1 MKKKLFALGI
11 TVLIFILIFKN
22 IDIQAFR
29 TAFLNINWFYLSLA
43 LGYFFIY
50 PIVGIERWRW
60 MINLKHHLSFSEALK
75 IYYIGETLNVA
86 LPSKAGDLSKG
97 YFLKKAG
104 ITSFTYGMSSVV
116 FEKLLDLM
124 ALGFSFLIGFIFFRS
139 ETVVYPKFLLM
150 IGSFFLLFIGVLS
163 LDRMRWIRAV
173 LYRMKRRK
181 LLRKCIEITGF
192 IRMIKRKHRSLFL
205 LALIAVSILFWMG
218 HLFQIFLFFKAA
230 NMDVHYSQVLF
241 LVPIA
246 LIVAAI
252 PVTIGGLGTRDL
264 TLIGLFSAIAPKET
278 ILVGSLL
285 VSLRYF
291 IPAAIGLLFIQD
303 AVGYIRSK
311 QKRTA

>member
-1 MKKKLFALGI
+1 MKKKLFALGV
-11 TVLIFILIFKN
+11 TVLIFVLIFKN
-22 IDIQAFR
+22 IDIPAFR
-29 TAFLNINWFYLSLA
+29 SAFWNINWLYLSLA

-60 MINLKHHLSFSEALK
+60 MINLKHHLPFREAFK
-75 IYYIGETLNVA
+75 IYYIGEALNVA

-124 ALGFSFLIGFIFFRS
+124 ALGFAFLIGFIFFRN
-139 ETVVYPKFLLM
+139 ETVVYPKFLLV
-150 IGSFFLLFIGVLS
+150 IGLFFLLFIGFLS
-163 LDRMRWIRAV
+163 LDRIRCIQAL
-173 LYRMKRRK
+173 LYRMKRKK
-181 LLRKCIEITGF
+181 LLKKCIEVTGF
-192 IRMIKRKHRSLFL
+192 IRMIKHTHRSFFLF
-205 LALIAVSILFWMG
+205 ALIAVSILFWMG
-218 HLFQIFLFFKAA
+218 HLFQIFLFFRAA
-230 NMDVHYSQVLF
+230 NMEVHYLQVLF

-264 TLIGLFSAIAPKET
+264 TLIGLFSSIAPKET

-285 VSLRYF
+285 ISLRYF
-291 IPAAIGLLFIQD
+291 IPASIGLFFIKD

-311 QKRTA
+311 RKLVA

>member
-1 MKKKLFALGI
+1 VRKKVFALGV
-11 TVLIFILIFKN
+11 TVLIFVLIFKN
-22 IDIQAFR
+22 IDIRAFQA
-29 TAFLNINWFYLSLA
+29 AFLNINWSYLSLA
-43 LGYFFIY
+43 LGYFFVY

-60 MINLKHHLSFSEALK
+60 MIRLKHPMTFREALK

-104 ITSFTYGMSSVV
+104 ITSFTYGMTSVV

-139 ETVVYPKFLLM
+139 EAVVYPKFLLV
-150 IGSFFLLFIGVLS
+150 IGLFFLLFAGFLS
-163 LDRMRWIRAV
+163 LDRIRCIRAV
-173 LYRMKRRK
+173 LYRTKRKK

-192 IRMIKRKHRSLFL
+192 IRMIKHTHRSFFL
-205 LALIAVSILFWMG
+205 LSLIAVSILFWMG
-218 HLFQIFLFFKAA
+218 HLLQIFLFFRAA
-230 NMDVHYSQVLF
+230 NMDVSYSQVLF

-264 TLIGLFSAIAPKET
+264 TLIGLFSSIAPRET

-291 IPAAIGLLFIQD
+291 IPAGIGLFFIKD
-303 AVGYIRSK
+303 AVGYIRSE
-311 QKRTA
+311 QRPAA